1 MRRAAPAAAPVAVDK
16 EVKRKQRMG
25 DIKLDLH
32 RVLLDNLNLAAL
44 EHATEADLRAEINA
58 ISAEHLNDNAIVLGR
73 EDRIILNKELYDEV
87 TGLGPLETLLQDESV
102 NDILVN
108 GPQQIF
114 VERSGKLELT
124 DVTFK
129 DERHLLRIIDKIV
142 SAVGRRVDESKPYVD
157 ARLKDGSRFNAMVP
171 PVAVDGSL
179 VSIRKFKKDKL
190 GIDDL
195 VQFGAFSEEM
205 AAYLQA
211 AVSTRLNVIV
221 SGGTG
226 SGKTTTLNALSSFI
240 ADDERILTI
249 EDTAELQLQQT
260 HVGRMESRPPNVEG
274 KGEVSPRDCL
284 KNALRMRP
292 DRIIVGETRGEEVI
306 DMLQAMNTGHDGSM
320 TTIHANNPRDGI
332 SRLENMVAMAG
343 IEMPLKAV
351 RSQISSAVNL
361 IVQASRL
368 QDGSRRMTSIT
379 EITGMEGD
387 VISMQEIF
395 RFQRVGPDARQQ
407 DHRPLSQPQA
417 CAATSP
423 SASAS
428 GAMICPRPSLNPS
441 QRSKPHGHQCRT
453 HHLRSDLYRRA
464 GARRRA
470 SIWRLFGR
478 SISLN
483 SRVNRRLEM
492 IEKGDTPRGGAGQIC
507 ARRCSSTRKS
517 KGIPLYSLWLSEKAQ
532 KGRDCLLPATAD
544 HGDGRPFGSVL
555 PWPDRRHRDRSTRA
569 HRRLHRH
576 GGRCCVYVGV
586 HESQQAHGDHRRTA
600 PRCGRADGALL
611 ARRSPVHQR
620 HHHREQ
626 RNPRPACL
634 RIRCDRG

>member
-1 MRRAAPAAAPVAVDK
+1 MFSKYKKTGAKPAAPAPQQAQAKDNVTSIEDKKPEGGAPVATRRKMTKSAEPVVMDK
-16 EVKRKQRMG
+16 EAKRKQRMSE
-25 DIKLDLH
+25 IKLELH
-32 RVLLDNLNLAAL
+32 RALLDNLNLAAL
-44 EHATEADLRAEINA
+44 EHATEQDLRQEINS
-58 ISAEHLNDNAIVLGR
+58 ISAEILAEKSIVLNR
-73 EDRIILNKELYDEV
+73 DDRMTLNSELYDEV
-87 TGLGPLETLLQDESV
+87 TGLGPLETLLKDETV

-114 VERSGKLELT
+114 VERDGKLMLT

-142 SAVGRRVDESKPYVD
+142 SAVGRRVDESNPYVD
-157 ARLKDGSRFNAMVP
+157 ARLQDGSRFNAMVP
-171 PVAVDGSL
+171 PIAVDGSL

-195 VQFGAFSEEM
+195 VNFGAFTEEM

-211 AVSTRLNVIV
+211 AVATRLNVIV

-240 ADDERILTI
+240 DNAERILTI

-320 TTIHANNPRDGI
+320 TTIHANSARDGV
-332 SRLENMVAMAG
+332 SRLENMIAMAG

-395 RFQRVGPDARQQ
+395 RYQRVGLTPDNKIIG
-407 DHRPLSQPQA
+407 HFT
-417 CAATSP
+417 AT
-423 SASAS
+423 
-428 GAMICPRPSLNPS
+428 GV
-441 QRSKPHGHQCRT
+441 RSHFAERFRMWGY
-453 HHLRSDLYRRA
+453 DLP
-464 GARRRA
+464 A
-470 SIWRLFGR
+470 SIY
-478 SISLN
+478 
-483 SRVNRRLEM
+483 E
-492 IEKGDTPRGGAGQIC
+492 
-507 ARRCSSTRKS
+507 
-517 KGIPLYSLWLSEKAQ
+517 
-532 KGRDCLLPATAD
+532 
-544 HGDGRPFGSVL
+544 
-555 PWPDRRHRDRSTRA
+555 
-569 HRRLHRH
+569 
-576 GGRCCVYVGV
+576 
-586 HESQQAHGDHRRTA
+586 
-600 PRCGRADGALL
+600 
-611 ARRSPVHQR
+611 PVAA
-620 HHHREQ
+620 E
-626 RNPRPACL
+626 
-634 RIRCDRG
+634 

>member
-1 MRRAAPAAAPVAVDK
+1 MFSRYKKPAAGAAKADAKVEDTPKEVATAPVEQAQAQSLRRPVPVSAAKATPQDK
-16 EVKRKQRMG
+16 ERKRKERLAE
-25 DIKLDLH
+25 IKLDLH
-32 RVLLDNLNLAAL
+32 RSLLDNLNLAAL
-44 EHATEADLRAEINA
+44 DGATESDLRAEISA
-58 ISAEHLNDNAIVLGR
+58 IAGEVLEEQSIVLNR
-73 EDRIILNKELYDEV
+73 EDRSQLTQELYDEV
-87 TGLGPLETLLQDESV
+87 RGLGPLETLLKDDTV

-108 GPQQIF
+108 GPHQIF
-114 VERSGKLELT
+114 VERAGKLEIS
-124 DVTFK
+124 DITFK
-129 DERHLLRIIDKIV
+129 DEKHLLRIIDKIV
-142 SAVGRRVDESKPYVD
+142 SAVGRRVDESNPYVD
-157 ARLKDGSRFNAMVP
+157 ARLQDGSRFNAMVP
-171 PVAVDGSL
+171 PIAVDGSL

-195 VQFGAFSEEM
+195 VRFGAFSEEM

-211 AVSTRLNVIV
+211 AVATRLNVIV

-240 ADDERILTI
+240 DNAERILTI

-306 DMLQAMNTGHDGSM
+306 DMLQAMNTGHDGSR

-395 RFQRVGPDARQQ
+395 RFQRVGLTSDNKIIGHFTGTGVRSNYTERFRLWGYDLP
-407 DHRPLSQPQA
+407 PSIFEPI
-417 CAATSP
+417 AA
-423 SASAS
+423 
-428 GAMICPRPSLNPS
+428 
-441 QRSKPHGHQCRT
+441 
-453 HHLRSDLYRRA
+453 
-464 GARRRA
+464 
-470 SIWRLFGR
+470 
-478 SISLN
+478 
-483 SRVNRRLEM
+483 E
-492 IEKGDTPRGGAGQIC
+492 
-507 ARRCSSTRKS
+507 
-517 KGIPLYSLWLSEKAQ
+517 
-532 KGRDCLLPATAD
+532 
-544 HGDGRPFGSVL
+544 
-555 PWPDRRHRDRSTRA
+555 
-569 HRRLHRH
+569 
-576 GGRCCVYVGV
+576 
-586 HESQQAHGDHRRTA
+586 
-600 PRCGRADGALL
+600 
-611 ARRSPVHQR
+611 
-620 HHHREQ
+620 
-626 RNPRPACL
+626 
-634 RIRCDRG
+634 

>member
-1 MRRAAPAAAPVAVDK
+1 MFSKYKKDTAAAATAPAEKPVEAPKASTAAPKIARKANASAATVLPMDK
-16 EVKRKQRMG
+16 ERKKKERMG
-25 DIKLDLH
+25 EIKLELH
-32 RVLLDNLNLAAL
+32 RALLDNLNLSAL
-44 EHATEADLRAEINA
+44 ETATENDLRQEIQA
-58 ISAEHLNDNAIVLGR
+58 IASEFLQEQNIILNR
-73 EDRIILNKELYDEV
+73 EDRQVLNQELFDEV
-87 TGLGPLETLLQDESV
+87 MGLGPLETLLKDETV

-124 DVTFK
+124 DITFK

-142 SAVGRRVDESKPYVD
+142 SAVGRRVDESNPYVD

-171 PVAVDGSL
+171 PIAVDGSL

-195 VQFGAFSEEM
+195 VQFGAFTEEM

-211 AVSTRLNVIV
+211 AVATRLNIIV

-240 ADDERILTI
+240 DNAERILTI

-320 TTIHANNPRDGI
+320 TTIHANSARDGV
-332 SRLENMVAMAG
+332 SRLENMIAMAG

-387 VISMQEIF
+387 VISMQEVF
-395 RFQRVGPDARQQ
+395 RFQRVGLTPENKIIGHFTATGVRSHFSERFRMWGYDL
-407 DHRPLSQPQA
+407 PSSIYEPI
-417 CAATSP
+417 AA
-423 SASAS
+423 
-428 GAMICPRPSLNPS
+428 
-441 QRSKPHGHQCRT
+441 
-453 HHLRSDLYRRA
+453 
-464 GARRRA
+464 
-470 SIWRLFGR
+470 
-478 SISLN
+478 
-483 SRVNRRLEM
+483 E
-492 IEKGDTPRGGAGQIC
+492 
-507 ARRCSSTRKS
+507 
-517 KGIPLYSLWLSEKAQ
+517 
-532 KGRDCLLPATAD
+532 
-544 HGDGRPFGSVL
+544 
-555 PWPDRRHRDRSTRA
+555 
-569 HRRLHRH
+569 
-576 GGRCCVYVGV
+576 
-586 HESQQAHGDHRRTA
+586 
-600 PRCGRADGALL
+600 
-611 ARRSPVHQR
+611 
-620 HHHREQ
+620 
-626 RNPRPACL
+626 
-634 RIRCDRG
+634 

>member
-1 MRRAAPAAAPVAVDK
+1 MFSRYSKKDAGKAASPETAPAPTSEQPTAKQQSLRKASIAAAAVPQDK
-16 EVKRKQRMG
+16 EVKRKSRLSE
-25 DIKLDLH
+25 IKVELH
-32 RVLLDNLNLAAL
+32 SRLLDNLNLAAL
-44 EHATEADLRAEINA
+44 ENATEKDLRAEIIAIANESLEEMAVVLNREERNA
-58 ISAEHLNDNAIVLGR
+58 LND
-73 EDRIILNKELYDEV
+73 ELFDEV
-87 TGLGPLETLLQDESV
+87 TGLGPLEPLLKDPSV

-114 VERSGKLELT
+114 VEREGKLQLT
-124 DVTFK
+124 EITFK
-129 DERHLLRIIDKIV
+129 DEKHLLRIIDKIV
-142 SAVGRRVDESKPYVD
+142 SAVGRRVDESNPYVD
-157 ARLKDGSRFNAMVP
+157 ARLQDGSRFNAMVP

-195 VQFGAFSEEM
+195 VNFGAFTEEM

-211 AVSTRLNVIV
+211 AVATRLNVIV

-240 ADDERILTI
+240 DNDERILTI

-320 TTIHANNPRDGI
+320 TTIHANSARDGV
-332 SRLENMVAMAG
+332 SRLENMIAMAG

-395 RFQRVGPDARQQ
+395 RYQRVGLTPDNKIIGHFTATGVRSHYSERFRMWGY
-407 DHRPLSQPQA
+407 DLPPTLFEPTKM
-417 CAATSP
+417 AA
-423 SASAS
+423 
-428 GAMICPRPSLNPS
+428 
-441 QRSKPHGHQCRT
+441 
-453 HHLRSDLYRRA
+453 
-464 GARRRA
+464 
-470 SIWRLFGR
+470 
-478 SISLN
+478 
-483 SRVNRRLEM
+483 E
-492 IEKGDTPRGGAGQIC
+492 
-507 ARRCSSTRKS
+507 
-517 KGIPLYSLWLSEKAQ
+517 
-532 KGRDCLLPATAD
+532 
-544 HGDGRPFGSVL
+544 
-555 PWPDRRHRDRSTRA
+555 
-569 HRRLHRH
+569 
-576 GGRCCVYVGV
+576 
-586 HESQQAHGDHRRTA
+586 
-600 PRCGRADGALL
+600 
-611 ARRSPVHQR
+611 
-620 HHHREQ
+620 
-626 RNPRPACL
+626 
-634 RIRCDRG
+634 